1 MIDSHEKSSDT
12 LKVRPDLVPKDS
24 YIDPSYVRLEAE
36 RLWPK
41 VWQVACREEELEEV
55 GAYVTNSIAHESIII
70 VRTAAGIRAHHNVCQ
85 HRGRRLTEGCGK
97 TGSFMCRYHGWRWNL
112 DGSLGK
118 VLDHDDWQGCPSMA
132 DEDLRLPSVQVD
144 TWGGFVFINPDP
156 QAEPLAQYL
165 DPVPRFI
172 DPFELEKMRYRW
184 YKSVRLPCNWKVA
197 QEAFTEGYHVAAT
210 HPQLLNEMGGRPDT
224 QLRLRQAWDVHEHLR
239 QRTTGRTQPTHG
251 KTHSQ

>member
-55 GAYVTNSIAHESIII
+55 GAYVTYSIAHESIII

-97 TGSFMCRYHGWRWNL
+97 TGSFMCRYHGWHWNL